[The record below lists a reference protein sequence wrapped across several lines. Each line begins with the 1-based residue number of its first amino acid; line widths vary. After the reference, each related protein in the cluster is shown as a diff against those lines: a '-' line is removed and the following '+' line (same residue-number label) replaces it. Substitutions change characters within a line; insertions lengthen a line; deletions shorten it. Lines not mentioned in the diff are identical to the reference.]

1 MFRRTDKV
9 PWPPPAYLGVDVVV
23 VLSDDN
29 YAVADINGKSEYQI
43 FSVTFPDLTVE
54 TCVLISITWWPA
66 KK

>member
-9 PWPPPAYLGVDVVV
+9 PWPPPAYLDVDVGVI
-23 VLSDDN
+23 DDN
-29 YAVADINGKSEYQI
+29 YAVADVNGKRENQI